1 MLCTTEFLQGIFP
14 EQIGKGSTT
23 NPIHGIMTDSRKN
36 QQDTLFIPIIG
47 ERFDAHQYIDQA
59 IKNGAIAA
67 LWDKTHNIPED
78 YPDDFVFFLVD
89 DTVSALQTFASAYC
103 EHVNPLVIGITGSN
117 GKTTT
122 KDLLKSVLQ
131 NKFRTHATKGNF
143 NNEIGLPLTILQMEA
158 QTEVLILEMGMSDF
172 GEIEL
177 LSRLAKPQY
186 AIITNIGESHIEHLG
201 SRVGIAQAKLE
212 IANGLQ
218 TNGLLLVDGDEPLLD
233 DWIQRTN
240 VISCGISDTNDVQI
254 SHILLK
260 QDATQF
266 TFEAN
271 EQYVVPL
278 LGEHHAKNASFVIT
292 LAKKLGMN
300 AEDIQAGL
308 MRLEHS
314 AMRFE
319 RLIGKE
325 NATLIND
332 AYNASPTSMKGA
344 INVVKSMES
353 FHTKVL
359 VLGDILEL
367 GSFSESLHESVAEV
381 IEPPINVVYTYGE
394 VSAVISETVTKQNSA
409 IEVQHFTN
417 KGDLVRALEH
427 KANENTVMLFKASRG
442 MAFEKLIE
450 ALR

>member
-89 DTVSALQTFASAYC
+89 DTVSALQIFASAYC

-122 KDLLKSVLQ
+122 KDLLKSVLKS
-131 NKFRTHATKGNF
+131 KFRTHATKGNF

-158 QTEVLILEMGMSDF
+158 ETEVLILEMGMSSF
-172 GEIEL
+172 GEIDL
-177 LSRLAKPQY
+177 LSRLAQPDY

-201 SRVGIAQAKLE
+201 SREGIAQAKLE

-218 TNGLLLVDGDEPLLD
+218 MNGMLIIDGDEPLLD
-233 DWIQRTN
+233 DWRQRSN
-240 VISCGISDTNDVQI
+240 VISCGMDDTNDVQI
-254 SHILLK
+254 SRILLK
-260 QDATQF
+260 QDATEF
-266 TFEAN
+266 TLQLK

-300 AEDIQAGL
+300 EHDIREGL
-308 MRLEHS
+308 MRLEHT

-319 RLIGKE
+319 RLIGKG
-325 NATLIND
+325 NVTLIND
-332 AYNASPTSMKGA
+332 AYNASPTSMKAA
-344 INVVKSMES
+344 INVVKSMTS
-353 FHTKVL
+353 FQTKLL

-367 GSFSESLHESVAEV
+367 GSFSEALHESVAEV
-381 IEPPINVVYTYGE
+381 IEPPINVVYTYGDI
-394 VSAVISETVTKQNSA
+394 VATISKKVAKQYPD
-409 IEVQHFTN
+409 IEVQHFTH
-417 KGDLVRALEH
+417 KEQLVNALQN
-427 KANENTVMLFKASRG
+427 KANEDTVMLFKASRG
-442 MAFEKLIE
+442 MAFEHLIE
-450 ALR
+450 ALQ